1 MMERPVH
8 HHRRKSLIERIRNRG
23 GGIAIIPTSNEAI
36 RNGDV
41 PFSFRPDSNFHYLTN
56 FNEPEAVL
64 VIVVGESSQC
74 TLFCRDKNIEQEI
87 WEGFHFGP
95 AAAREK
101 FLLDAAYSITEFES
115 RLGEMMPG
123 QPAVWYPTGRD
134 PVWDARVS
142 SALSAVRAQA
152 RNGQHAPG
160 TIQDVTAELSAM
172 RLIKDDV
179 EIATMRQAARIS
191 AAAHAR
197 AMRVCRPGLNECEVE
212 AELLHEFRRMG
223 CDAPAYPSIV
233 AGGENTCVLH
243 YAANDKTLRDG
254 DLLLIDAGGE
264 FQGYASDITRTF
276 PVNGK
281 FSGPQVEVYTIVL
294 EAQHAAIASIEPGAD
309 FMTPHLAATRVLAQ
323 GMLDLGLLNGS
334 LDGVLESGSYK
345 QFYMHRTSHW
355 LGRDVH
361 DVGAYKVGNDWRLL
375 EAGMVLT
382 VEPGFYIRPAEHVD
396 EKYWNIGVRIEDDV
410 AVTVT
415 GSDVLSKDAPKQIV
429 EIEALMRG

>member
-1 MMERPVH
+1 MMERPV

-87 WEGFHFGP
+87 WEGFRFGP

-179 EIATMRQAARIS
+179 EIATMRQKLKQNCCMSFAVWAVTHQPI
-191 AAAHAR
+191 
-197 AMRVCRPGLNECEVE
+197 
-212 AELLHEFRRMG
+212 RR
-223 CDAPAYPSIV
+223 
-233 AGGENTCVLH
+233 LW
-243 YAANDKTLRDG
+243 
-254 DLLLIDAGGE
+254 
-264 FQGYASDITRTF
+264 
-276 PVNGK
+276 
-281 FSGPQVEVYTIVL
+281 
-294 EAQHAAIASIEPGAD
+294 
-309 FMTPHLAATRVLAQ
+309 LAAKIPACCT
-323 GMLDLGLLNGS
+323 MLQMTKPYGTAIC
-334 LDGVLESGSYK
+334 Y
-345 QFYMHRTSHW
+345 
-355 LGRDVH
+355 
-361 DVGAYKVGNDWRLL
+361 
-375 EAGMVLT
+375 
-382 VEPGFYIRPAEHVD
+382 
-396 EKYWNIGVRIEDDV
+396 
-410 AVTVT
+410 
-415 GSDVLSKDAPKQIV
+415 
-429 EIEALMRG
+429 